1 MRLVAI
7 VALLSAFTNL
17 AAAQMPRLYS
27 VSSGDGKFR
36 QIDPATGATIASFNL
51 NPTFG
56 GKGLSLATDPTTGL
70 VYAMFSPTVG
80 GSTTRLITIDPNN
93 GAATNVGMSTDKFA
107 GIAFDAQGNL
117 FGVSGDGGVIPEA
130 LYSISKT
137 TGVATFLLQLGNGGE
152 GEALSFNPKDGLLY
166 HASGSGAINEPT
178 IGTILETIDP
188 VTLQITPVT
197 LSAYPISG
205 ITALC
210 RLDSQTFLGATFGF
224 ELVTISTTGVI
235 SPLGGLDH
243 LAKGF
248 AFGPGPSFYT
258 SAGVGCVGVGG
269 FVPVLSGV
277 GTPNPGQNTSLT
289 VTNARGGA
297 SALLLFGL
305 GNGAL
310 ALTPTC
316 SLKNAPLVL
325 PLALPLTLSGV
336 GPGTGAISLPGSIPA
351 NTTTIDVYLQ
361 MLVADAGAPGGIAS
375 TNALRLHIQ

>member
-1 MRLVAI
+1 MRYVAI
-7 VALLSAFTNL
+7 VALLGALSDL
-17 AAAQMPRLYS
+17 AAAQSPRLFT
-27 VSSGDGKFR
+27 VSSGDRKLR
-36 QIDPATGATIASFNL
+36 QIDLTTGATISSFDL
-51 NPTFG
+51 NPSLV
-56 GKGLSLATDPTTGL
+56 GKGLSLATDPTTGVL
-70 VYAMFSPTVG
+70 YAMSSPTVG
-80 GSTTRLITIDPNN
+80 GSTTRLITINPNS

-107 GIAFDAQGNL
+107 GIAFDTLGNL

-137 TGVATFLLQLGNGGE
+137 TGIATFLLQLGNGGE
-152 GEALSFNPKDGLLY
+152 GEALTFNPVDGLLY

-210 RLDSQTFLGATFGF
+210 RLDSQTFFGATFGF
-224 ELVTISTTGVI
+224 ELVTISTSGVI
-235 SPLGGLDH
+235 SPVGGLDH

-248 AFGPGPSFYT
+248 AFAPGPSFYAT
-258 SAGVGCVGVGG
+258 AGTGCVGVGG

-277 GTPNPGQNTSLT
+277 GTPNPGQNTSIV

-305 GNGAL
+305 GNGVL
-310 ALTPTC
+310 ALSPNC
-316 SLKNAPLVL
+316 ALKNAPLVL
-325 PLALPLTLSGV
+325 PLALPLTLGGV
-336 GPGTGAISLPGSIPA
+336 GPGAGTLSLPGSIPA
-351 NTTTIDVYLQ
+351 NSTTIDVYLQ
-361 MLVADAGAPGGIAS
+361 LLVADAGAPGGIAS